1 MPTPLWTPNADWT
14 ATTLLTR
21 FSQAMQVRHGLAGT
35 DYATLHRWSV
45 EHPEQ
50 FWAAVWEDAGVV
62 ASEPYTEV
70 LGEWKFPG
78 TQWFSG
84 AKLNF
89 AENLLAKGEDVQDA
103 IRFVGEDGTR
113 RVLTYAELRQAV
125 AQCASGLRN
134 AGVGE
139 GDRVAAVVANCPEA
153 VIAMLAAA
161 SLGAIWSSC
170 SPDFGISGI
179 HDRLGQ
185 ISPQVLITVN
195 AYHYN
200 GKEHDCL
207 GKVRKVAV
215 QIPSLQALVAVPF
228 TETPMNLQENEVAWS
243 DFLDASAQTQTQDG
257 APAFEQFPFSQP
269 SFILYSSG
277 TTGLPKSIVH
287 GAGGTLLKHLSEH
300 RYHSDVHPGDRLF
313 YYTTCG
319 WMMWNW
325 LVSGLASAATLIL
338 YDGAPI
344 FPDMGRL
351 WRLIEDERITH
362 FGASPK
368 FLGTVQKS
376 GYVPRGQHDLSSL
389 RSLMST
395 GSTLPEELFEWV
407 YQDVADQ
414 MPLMSISGGT
424 DLVGCFMAGNPNLPV
439 YSGEIQCK
447 GIGMGT
453 EAFTAE
459 GQPTIGEKGELV
471 CTAPFP
477 SMPVF
482 FWNDEDGA
490 KYRKA
495 YFERFPDVWTH
506 GDFIEITERGGVI
519 VHGRSDTV
527 LNPGG
532 VRIGTAEIYRPVEA
546 LAEIVDSLVI
556 GQPWEDDVRVVLF
569 VVLRADTALEADLEQ
584 RIRQQ
589 IRTYAT
595 PRHVPARILA
605 IPDVPRTISGKKVE
619 KAVLQVLQGETVEN
633 TAALANPESLDTFRQ
648 LRDGLHNA

>member
-1 MPTPLWTPNADWT
+1 
-14 ATTLLTR
+14 
-21 FSQAMQVRHGLAGT
+21 
-35 DYATLHRWSV
+35 
-45 EHPEQ
+45 
-50 FWAAVWEDAGVV
+50 
-62 ASEPYTEV
+62 
-70 LGEWKFPG
+70 
-78 TQWFSG
+78 
-84 AKLNF
+84 
-89 AENLLAKGEDVQDA
+89 
-103 IRFVGEDGTR
+103 
-113 RVLTYAELRQAV
+113 
-125 AQCASGLRN
+125 
-134 AGVGE
+134 
-139 GDRVAAVVANCPEA
+139 
-153 VIAMLAAA
+153 
-161 SLGAIWSSC
+161 
-170 SPDFGISGI
+170 
-179 HDRLGQ
+179 
-185 ISPQVLITVN
+185 
-195 AYHYN
+195 
-200 GKEHDCL
+200 
-207 GKVRKVAV
+207 
-215 QIPSLQALVAVPF
+215 
-228 TETPMNLQENEVAWS
+228 
-243 DFLDASAQTQTQDG
+243 
-257 APAFEQFPFSQP
+257 
-269 SFILYSSG
+269 
-277 TTGLPKSIVH
+277 
-287 GAGGTLLKHLSEH
+287 
-300 RYHSDVHPGDRLF
+300 
-313 YYTTCG
+313 
-319 WMMWNW
+319 

-338 YDGAPI
+338 YDGAPS

-362 FGASPK
+362 FGISPK

-424 DLVGCFMAGNPNLPV
+424 DLVGCFMLGNPNLPV

-447 GIGMGT
+447 ALSMGT
-453 EAFTAE
+453 EAFTPE
-459 GQPTIGEKGELV
+459 GQSTVGEKGELV
-471 CTAPFP
+471 CTTPFP

-495 YFERFPDVWTH
+495 YFERFPNVWTH

-546 LAEIVDSLVI
+546 MAEVVDSLVV
-556 GQPWEDDVRVVLF
+556 GQPWEEDVRVVLF
-569 VVLRADTALEADLEQ
+569 VVLQEETALEADLEQ

-595 PRHVPARILA
+595 PRHVPARILT

-619 KAVLQVLQGETVEN
+619 KAVLQVLQGEVVEN

-648 LRDGLHNA
+648 LRDDLRNA

>member
-1 MPTPLWTPNADWT
+1 MPMPLWTPNPDWIAET
-14 ATTLLTR
+14 NLTR
-21 FSQAMQVRHGLAGT
+21 FSEAMQAKHGLADT
-35 DYATLHRWSV
+35 EYATLHRWST

-50 FWAAVWEDAGVV
+50 FWEAVWEDAGVV

-78 TQWFSG
+78 TKWFSG
-84 AKLNF
+84 ARLNF
-89 AENLLAKGEDVQDA
+89 AENLLAKGEEARDA
-103 IRFVGEDGTR
+103 ICFVGEDGTR
-113 RVLTYAELRQAV
+113 RVLSYAELRQAV

-153 VIAMLAAA
+153 VIGMLATN

-170 SPDFGISGI
+170 SPDFGINGI

-185 ISPQVLITVN
+185 ISPKVLITVN

-207 GKVRKVAV
+207 GKVREVALR
-215 QIPSLQALVAVPF
+215 IPSIQTRVAVPF
-228 TETPMNLQENEVAWS
+228 TTTPINLEGNEVAWA
-243 DFLDASAQTQTQDG
+243 DFLDSTATTPEFAQL
-257 APAFEQFPFSQP
+257 PFSQP

-287 GAGGTLLKHLSEH
+287 GAGGTLLKHLTEH
-300 RYHSDVHPGDRLF
+300 LYHSDVRPGDRVF
-313 YYTTCG
+313 YFTTCG

-325 LVSGLASAATLIL
+325 LVSGLASGATLIL
-338 YDGAPI
+338 YDGAPT

-351 WRLIEDERITH
+351 WRLVEDDRITH
-362 FGASPK
+362 FGTSPK
-368 FLGTVQKS
+368 FLGAVQKS

-389 RSLMST
+389 RAIMST

-407 YQDVADQ
+407 YREVADH
-414 MPLMSISGGT
+414 MPLMSIAGGT
-424 DLVGCFMAGNPNLPV
+424 DLVGCLMAGNPNLPV
-439 YSGEIQCK
+439 YSGEIQAK

-453 EAFTAE
+453 EAFTPE
-459 GQPTIGEKGELV
+459 GEPVVGEKGELV
-471 CTAPFP
+471 CTTPFP

-482 FWNDEDGA
+482 FWNDEDGS

-495 YFERFPDVWTH
+495 YFERFPQVWAH
-506 GDFIEITERGGVI
+506 GDFVEVTERGGVI
-519 VHGRSDTV
+519 VYGRSDTV

-532 VRIGTAEIYRPVEA
+532 VRIGTAEVYRPVEA
-546 LAEIVDSLVI
+546 MDEIVDSLVV

-569 VVLRADTALEADLEQ
+569 VLLREGTALDDDLEQ
-584 RIRQQ
+584 RIRQN

-595 PRHVPARILA
+595 PRHVPARILL

-633 TAALANPESLDTFRQ
+633 TAALANPESLDTFRH
-648 LRDGLHNA
+648 LRGELTLR

>member
-50 FWAAVWEDAGVV
+50 FWAAVWEDAGVI

-89 AENLLAKGEDVQDA
+89 AENLLAKGEDKQDA
-103 IRFVGEDGTR
+103 IRFVGEEGTR
-113 RVLTYAELRQAV
+113 RVLTYVELRQAV
-125 AQCASGLRN
+125 AQCAAGLRN
-134 AGVGE
+134 AGVVAGE
-139 GDRVAAVVANCPEA
+139 RVAAVVSNSPEA
-153 VIAMLAAA
+153 VIGMLAAT

-185 ISPQVLITVN
+185 ISPKVLITVN

-207 GKVRKVAV
+207 GKVREVAA
-215 QIPSLQALVAVPF
+215 QISSLQTLVAVPF
-228 TETPMNLQENEVAWS
+228 TSTPMNLQENEVAWS
-243 DFLDASAQTQTQDG
+243 DFLDASATT
-257 APAFEQFPFSQP
+257 PKFSQFPFSQP

-287 GAGGTLLKHLSEH
+287 GTGGTLLKHLSEH

-338 YDGAPI
+338 YDGAPN

-362 FGASPK
+362 FGISPK

-424 DLVGCFMAGNPNLPV
+424 DLVGCFMLGNPNLPV

-447 GIGMGT
+447 ALSMGT
-453 EAFTAE
+453 EAFTPE
-459 GQPTIGEKGELV
+459 GQSTVGEKGELV
-471 CTAPFP
+471 CTTPFP

-495 YFERFPDVWTH
+495 YFERFPNVWTH

-546 LAEIVDSLVI
+546 MAEVVDSLVV
-556 GQPWEDDVRVVLF
+556 GQPWEEDVRVVLF
-569 VVLRADTALEADLEQ
+569 VVLQEETALEADLEQ

-595 PRHVPARILA
+595 PRHVPARILT

-619 KAVLQVLQGETVEN
+619 KAVLQVLQGEVVEN

-648 LRDGLHNA
+648 LRDDLRNA

>member
-1 MPTPLWTPNADWT
+1 MNTILWEPSKDQINSSQLEAFRLKVNNRFNLNIKNYSELHSWSISNISDFWKAIWGYMAIEFSSDYIQVVDDKTKMP
-14 ATTLLTR
+14 
-21 FSQAMQVRHGLAGT
+21 
-35 DYATLHRWSV
+35 
-45 EHPEQ
+45 
-50 FWAAVWEDAGVV
+50 
-62 ASEPYTEV
+62 
-70 LGEWKFPG
+70 
-78 TQWFSG
+78 G
-84 AKLNF
+84 AKWFEGARFNF
-89 AENLLAKGEDVQDA
+89 AENLLRVRSHKPGIHFKGEGQPVRTVTYNELFAAVEKLASALRKMGVQK
-103 IRFVGEDGTR
+103 
-113 RVLTYAELRQAV
+113 
-125 AQCASGLRN
+125 
-134 AGVGE
+134 
-139 GDRVAAVVANCPEA
+139 GDRVAGFMPNMPETI
-153 VIAMLAAA
+153 IAMLATT
-161 SLGAIWSSC
+161 SIGAIWSSS
-170 SPDFGISGI
+170 SPDFGIKGVL
-179 HDRLGQ
+179 DRFTQ
-185 ISPQVLITVN
+185 IEPKVLFAAN
-195 AYHYN
+195 GYFYN
-200 GKEHDCL
+200 GKAFDSLEKLNSILDQLPSVKQVVVTPYTESHPDISSVNIGILWNNFLHDNPEKL
-207 GKVRKVAV
+207 
-215 QIPSLQALVAVPF
+215 
-228 TETPMNLQENEVAWS
+228 E
-243 DFLDASAQTQTQDG
+243 
-257 APAFEQFPFSQP
+257 FEQLPFDHP
-269 SFILYSSG
+269 IYIMYSSG

-344 FPDMGRL
+344 FPGMGRL

-376 GYVPRGQHDLSSL
+376 GYVPRGQRDLSSL

-453 EAFTAE
+453 EAFTPE
-459 GQPTIGEKGELV
+459 GQPTVGEKGELV
-471 CTAPFP
+471 CTTPFP

-495 YFERFPDVWTH
+495 YFERFPNVWTH

-546 LAEIVDSLVI
+546 MAEVVDSLVV

-569 VVLRADTALEADLEQ
+569 VVLREGTALEADLEQ
-584 RIRQQ
+584 RICQQ

-595 PRHVPARILA
+595 PRHVPARILT

-619 KAVLQVLQGETVEN
+619 KAVLQVLQGEVVEN

-648 LRDGLHNA
+648 LRDDLRNV

>member
-1 MPTPLWTPNADWT
+1 M
-14 ATTLLTR
+14 
-21 FSQAMQVRHGLAGT
+21 
-35 DYATLHRWSV
+35 
-45 EHPEQ
+45 
-50 FWAAVWEDAGVV
+50 
-62 ASEPYTEV
+62 
-70 LGEWKFPG
+70 
-78 TQWFSG
+78 
-84 AKLNF
+84 
-89 AENLLAKGEDVQDA
+89 
-103 IRFVGEDGTR
+103 
-113 RVLTYAELRQAV
+113 

-153 VIAMLAAA
+153 VIAMLAAT

-287 GAGGTLLKHLSEH
+287 GTGGTLLKHLSEH

-338 YDGAPI
+338 YDGAPS

-362 FGASPK
+362 FGISPK

-407 YQDVADQ
+407 YQDVADHPEGEFYFFHGRQ
-414 MPLMSISGGT
+414 AAELFGYRSDWLDRAPPDAVASFAG
-424 DLVGCFMAGNPNLPV
+424 VGNPHLRSNV
-439 YSGEIQCK
+439 
-447 GIGMGT
+447 
-453 EAFTAE
+453 
-459 GQPTIGEKGELV
+459 QP
-471 CTAPFP
+471 
-477 SMPVF
+477 
-482 FWNDEDGA
+482 
-490 KYRKA
+490 
-495 YFERFPDVWTH
+495 
-506 GDFIEITERGGVI
+506 
-519 VHGRSDTV
+519 
-527 LNPGG
+527 
-532 VRIGTAEIYRPVEA
+532 
-546 LAEIVDSLVI
+546 
-556 GQPWEDDVRVVLF
+556 
-569 VVLRADTALEADLEQ
+569 
-584 RIRQQ
+584 
-589 IRTYAT
+589 
-595 PRHVPARILA
+595 
-605 IPDVPRTISGKKVE
+605 
-619 KAVLQVLQGETVEN
+619 GETVLDLGSGAGLDAIIASWSAGPTGKVIGIDLN
-633 TAALANPESLDTFRQ
+633 PYMCLRAQAHATARKRWRNHEESR
-648 LRDGLHNA
+648 

>member
-1 MPTPLWTPNADWT
+1 MPTPLWTPGLDWIA
-14 ATTLLTR
+14 ATHLTR
-21 FSQAMQVRHGLAGT
+21 FSQAMQARHGLADT

-45 EHPEQ
+45 EHLEQ

-62 ASEPYTEV
+62 ASKPYTEV

-78 TQWFSG
+78 SQWFSG

-89 AENLLAKGEDVQDA
+89 AENLLAKGEDKQDA
-103 IRFVGEDGTR
+103 IRFVGEEGTR
-113 RVLTYAELRQAV
+113 RVLTYVELRQAV

-134 AGVGE
+134 AGVVAGE
-139 GDRVAAVVANCPEA
+139 RVAAVVANSPEA
-153 VIAMLAAA
+153 VIGMLAAT

-185 ISPQVLITVN
+185 ISPKVLITVN

-207 GKVRKVAV
+207 GKVREVAA
-215 QIPSLQALVAVPF
+215 QISSLQTLVAVPF
-228 TETPMNLQENEVAWS
+228 TSTPMNLQENEVAWS
-243 DFLDASAQTQTQDG
+243 DFLDASATT
-257 APAFEQFPFSQP
+257 PEFSQFPFSQP

-287 GAGGTLLKHLSEH
+287 GTGGTLLKHLSEH

-338 YDGAPI
+338 YDGAPS

-362 FGASPK
+362 FGISPK

-424 DLVGCFMAGNPNLPV
+424 DLVGCFMLGNPNLPV

-447 GIGMGT
+447 ALSMGT
-453 EAFTAE
+453 EAFTPE
-459 GQPTIGEKGELV
+459 GQSTVGEKGELV
-471 CTAPFP
+471 CTTPFP

-495 YFERFPDVWTH
+495 YFERFPNVWTH
-506 GDFIEITERGGVI
+506 GDFIEITEHGGVI

-546 LAEIVDSLVI
+546 MAEVVDSLVV
-556 GQPWEDDVRVVLF
+556 GQPWEEDVRVVLF
-569 VVLRADTALEADLEQ
+569 VVLQEETALEADLEQ

-595 PRHVPARILA
+595 PRHVPARILT

-619 KAVLQVLQGETVEN
+619 KAVLQVLQGEVVEN

-648 LRDGLHNA
+648 LRDDLRNA

>member
-1 MPTPLWTPNADWT
+1 MPTPLWTPGLDWIA
-14 ATTLLTR
+14 ATHLTR
-21 FSQAMQVRHGLAGT
+21 FSQAMQARHGLADT

-45 EHPEQ
+45 EHLEQ

-78 TQWFSG
+78 SQWFSG

-89 AENLLAKGEDVQDA
+89 AENLLAKGEDKQDA
-103 IRFVGEDGTR
+103 IRFVGEEGTR
-113 RVLTYAELRQAV
+113 RVLTYVELRQAV

-134 AGVGE
+134 AGVVAGE
-139 GDRVAAVVANCPEA
+139 RVAAVVANSPEA
-153 VIAMLAAA
+153 VVGMLAAT

-170 SPDFGISGI
+170 SPAFGISGI

-185 ISPQVLITVN
+185 ISPKVLITVN

-207 GKVRKVAV
+207 GKVREVAA
-215 QIPSLQALVAVPF
+215 QISSLQTLVAVPF
-228 TETPMNLQENEVAWS
+228 TSTPMNLQENEVAWS
-243 DFLDASAQTQTQDG
+243 DFLDASATT
-257 APAFEQFPFSQP
+257 PKFSQFPFSQP

-287 GAGGTLLKHLSEH
+287 GTGGTLLKHLSEH

-338 YDGAPI
+338 YDGAPS

-362 FGASPK
+362 FGISPK

-424 DLVGCFMAGNPNLPV
+424 DLVGCFMLGNPNLPV

-447 GIGMGT
+447 ALSMGT
-453 EAFTAE
+453 EAFTPE
-459 GQPTIGEKGELV
+459 GQSTVGEKGELV
-471 CTAPFP
+471 CTTPFP

-495 YFERFPDVWTH
+495 YFERFPNVWTH

-546 LAEIVDSLVI
+546 MAEVVDSLVV
-556 GQPWEDDVRVVLF
+556 GQPWEEDVRVVLF
-569 VVLRADTALEADLEQ
+569 VVLQEETALEADLEQ

-595 PRHVPARILA
+595 PRHVPARILT

-619 KAVLQVLQGETVEN
+619 KAVLQVLQGEVVEN

-648 LRDGLHNA
+648 LRDDLRNA